1 MYDGVCEIEMIWYD
15 GVCEIEMIWYDGVCC
30 NFSSEYM
37 LVGKSS

>member
-1 MYDGVCEIEMIWYD
+1 MYD